1 MVVYLDNLKLIAYK
15 SRKPML
21 SNNGGKDWVKV
32 KVFID
37 KKKIDCHFDKHL
49 GNNIYFE
56 YDNSWYRICM
66 SGIYYDEEQKRVAEY
81 SFNPLNKEVEFITVK
96 FCYTSYAKS

>member
-21 SNNGGKDWVKV
+21 SNNGGKDWVKTEV
-32 KVFID
+32 SID
-37 KKKIDCHFDKHL
+37 KKKIGCYFDKRF

-56 YDNSWYRICM
+56 YYNSWYRICM
-66 SGIYYDEEQKRVAEY
+66 CGIYYDEIQKRVAEY
-81 SFNPLNKEVEFITVK
+81 SFNPLKKEVEFITGK
-96 FCYTSYAKS
+96 NCYAGYAKS